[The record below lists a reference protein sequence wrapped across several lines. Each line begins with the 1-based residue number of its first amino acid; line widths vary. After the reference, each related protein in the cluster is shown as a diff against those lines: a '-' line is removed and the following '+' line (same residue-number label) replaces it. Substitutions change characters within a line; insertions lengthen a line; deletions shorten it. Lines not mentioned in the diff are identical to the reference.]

1 MIDRLQKDNRWVTYL
16 IYILIKKGEFRKELP
31 AYGFMKLID

>member
-16 IYILIKKGEFRKELP
+16 IYTYKKSGEFRKELP